1 MAVMKVRTE
10 IIDSI
15 AASTIGQALKLVIM
29 YVESFKTS
37 ANAFIGKVIISLK
50 GRWSCICNE
59 GDGFVFVMKEMVLYL
74 QWRRWSCIC
83 IEGDGLVFAMEE
95 IVLYL

>member
-29 YVESFKTS
+29 YVETFKTS
-37 ANAFIGKVIISLK
+37 ATAFIGKVIISLK
-50 GRWSCICNE
+50 SH
-59 GDGFVFVMKEMVLYL
+59 
-74 QWRRWSCIC
+74 
-83 IEGDGLVFAMEE
+83 
-95 IVLYL
+95 

>member
-50 GRWSCICNE
+50 SHRLLEINGKMSKLPMKINSCWSE
-59 GDGFVFVMKEMVLYL
+59 LFFTKKD
-74 QWRRWSCIC
+74 
-83 IEGDGLVFAMEE
+83 
-95 IVLYL
+95 